1 MTTNPNGESSFGFPP
16 PLLLAYLPFVIIYF
30 VEAEN
35 QERQYYG
42 AQFPGDELHFV
53 AHGEEVQSHAEAVS
67 VFISTRVDCAFL
79 DRLPALRLIATRSRA
94 VDHVDLAA
102 CQQRGITVCHVA
114 EYGENTVAEHT
125 FALMLALTRRLRE
138 LMIFAQTKAKFS
150 YEEARAMELCGK
162 TLGIVG
168 MGRVGRRVS
177 RLAQAFLMNVVAFEP
192 AGMPPEIA
200 EKGGFRWL
208 HLNELLGVA
217 DIVSLHVNLSPWTH
231 HMMNAETFALCK
243 RGALIINTARG
254 RLIETDALRAALDS
268 GQIGGAG
275 LDVLEEERVMRQPAS
290 AVMTDQILQHLH
302 SDSEQVP
309 TRRNLHDLDRIMQ
322 SHALLAR
329 PNVVFTPHV
338 AFNSVEAVEK
348 IVLETVR
355 NIRAFA
361 DGAPVN
367 VVTGNI
373 PVSFSMA

>member
-1 MTTNPNGESSFGFPP
+1 M
-16 PLLLAYLPFVIIYF
+16 IIYF
-30 VEAEN
+30 VETESE
-35 QERQYYG
+35 ERQYYG
-42 AQFPGDELHFV
+42 GEFPDDELRFV
-53 AHGEEVQSHAEAVS
+53 GKGEEVESDAEAVS
-67 VFISTRVDCAFL
+67 VFISTRVDRAFL
-79 DRLPALRLIATRSRA
+79 ERLPALRLVVTRSRA
-94 VDHVDLAA
+94 VDHLDLAA
-102 CQQRGITVCHVA
+102 CQERGVTVCHVA
-114 EYGENTVAEHT
+114 DYSENTVAEHT

-138 LMIFAQTKAKFS
+138 LMLLAQTKQKFS
-150 YEEARAMELCGK
+150 YEDARASDLCGK

-177 RLAQAFLMNVVAFEP
+177 TLAQAFLMKVVAFEP
-192 AGMPPEIA
+192 AGMPPELA
-200 EKGGFRWL
+200 ERGGYRWL
-208 HLNELLGVA
+208 PLKELLGVA

-268 GQIGGAG
+268 GQLRGAG

-290 AVMTDQILQHLH
+290 TVMTEQILQHLH

-322 SHALLAR
+322 SDALLAR

-338 AFNSVEAVEK
+338 AFNSLEAVEK
-348 IVLETVR
+348 IALETVR
-355 NIRAFA
+355 NFRAFV

-367 VVTGNI
+367 VVTGSV
-373 PVSFSMA
+373 PVSFTLA

>member
-1 MTTNPNGESSFGFPP
+1 
-16 PLLLAYLPFVIIYF
+16 VIIYF
-30 VEAEN
+30 VETESE
-35 QERQYYG
+35 ERQFYG
-42 AQFPGDELHFV
+42 EQFAGEELHFV
-53 AHGEEVQSHAEAVS
+53 AKGEEVQSHAEAVC
-67 VFISTRVDCAFL
+67 VFISTRVDREFL
-79 DRLPALRLIATRSRA
+79 ERLPALRLIATRSRA
-94 VDHVDLAA
+94 VDHLDLAA
-102 CQQRGITVCHVA
+102 CQARGVTVCHVA
-114 EYGENTVAEHT
+114 EYSENTVAEHT

-138 LMIFAQTKAKFS
+138 LMIFAETKRKFS
-150 YEEARAMELCGK
+150 YEEARAIDLCGK

-177 RLAQAFLMNVVAFEP
+177 TLAQAFLMDVVAFEP
-192 AGMPPEIA
+192 AGMPPEMA
-200 EKGGFRWL
+200 EKGGFRWMQL
-208 HLNELLGVA
+208 KELLA
-217 DIVSLHVNLSPWTH
+217 ASDIVSLHVNLSPWTH
-231 HMMNAETFALCK
+231 HMLNAETFALCK
-243 RGALIINTARG
+243 PGALIINTARG

-290 AVMTDQILQHLH
+290 TVMTEQILQHLH

-309 TRRNLHDLDRIMQ
+309 THRNLHDLDRIMQ

-338 AFNSVEAVEK
+338 AFNSAEAVEK

-355 NIRAFA
+355 NIRAFL

-367 VVTGNI
+367 VVTRTV